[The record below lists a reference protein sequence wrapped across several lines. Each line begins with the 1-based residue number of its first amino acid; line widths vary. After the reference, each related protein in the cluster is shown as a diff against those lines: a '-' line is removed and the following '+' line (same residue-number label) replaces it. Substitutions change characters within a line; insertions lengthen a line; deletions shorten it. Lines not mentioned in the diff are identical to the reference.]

1 MGSGS
6 NGGCSVKT
14 NLMEGT
20 LAQHLRAILEAVLFT
35 PLEFSQSGV
44 QGTPGISTPAP
55 VSH

>member
-35 PLEFSQSGV
+35 PLEFSVRCAGNPGV
-44 QGTPGISTPAP
+44 STPAP